1 MESRRSTLQFVVATV
16 LLGSLGIFATQA
28 QLNARTI
35 VFYRCLFGAIALG
48 IYCLLLGHFRAI
60 PKQEFFLAYG
70 TGFLMVGNWIFFFEG
85 ILRIGVSVATIVYQA
100 QPFIVLVVGAI
111 LFQERLGLTKVLLFL
126 AALFGLVLAT
136 GIKWSMIDTGSLL
149 GVGFTLLGAIFYAGV
164 VLVGKGLKS
173 VKPEIVTFVQCA
185 VGVLTVPMIDP
196 AILHTSIELRQ
207 LGWLS
212 GLGVLHTALVYAL
225 IYHALPKLKSSTIAM
240 LTFIYPVSAIF
251 FDFVVNG
258 RLISPVQFLGL
269 AIIVVSSV
277 GITQGWELPRFFC
290 CSSKALEFGDG
301 HEITARIC
309 EEKHH

>member
-16 LLGSLGIFATQA
+16 FLGSVGIFATQT
-28 QLNARTI
+28 QLDARTI

-48 IYCLLLGHFRAI
+48 IYCLLLGHFRGI
-60 PKQEFFLAYG
+60 PKQEFFLACG
-70 TGFLMVGNWIFFFEG
+70 TGFLTVGNWIFFFEG

-126 AALFGLVLAT
+126 AALFGLILAT
-136 GIKWSMIDTGSLL
+136 GIKWSMIDDGSLL
-149 GVGFTLLGAIFYAGV
+149 GVGFTLLGATFYAIV

-185 VGVLTVPMIDP
+185 VGVLIVPMIDP

-225 IYHALPKLKSSTIAM
+225 IYRALPKLKSSTIAI

-258 RLISPVQFLGL
+258 RLVSPVQFVGL
-269 AIIVVSSV
+269 LIIVVSSV
-277 GITQGWELPRFFC
+277 GITQGWELPRFSAARAKP
-290 CSSKALEFGDG
+290 CSSAMVTK
-301 HEITARIC
+301 
-309 EEKHH
+309 